1 MPSDRRIRLVPI
13 VVVAGLAIAGGARCQ
28 DPTTRES
35 LEFSQ
40 RKVRANMQELEERM
54 FRLSTLLRDAQPES
68 AARLVLG
75 LKRSREELIVA
86 DMDEARAF
94 IAGGRL
100 EEAAERQRVIIVKL
114 EELRRLLLSS
124 DLDLILKLER
134 LRQLTRVRKSLDE
147 LEKEEGRQADALE
160 KMGDDATAEKD
171 RMKLEAC
178 ARPPTRPSASSRRP
192 FPTRTTR

>member
-1 MPSDRRIRLVPI
+1 MRIISALKSILKGMDRWDTLVDLVAQLGEVIRLQTDARRSAEAGAPNRAEPPVASDLRVLVPI
-13 VVVAGLAIAGGARCQ
+13 VAVAWLAIAGGARCQ

-94 IAGGRL
+94 IAAGKL
-100 EEAAERQRVIIVKL
+100 EEAAERQRVIIV
-114 EELRRLLLSS
+114 SS
-124 DLDLILKLER
+124 
-134 LRQLTRVRKSLDE
+134 KSC
-147 LEKEEGRQADALE
+147 G
-160 KMGDDATAEKD
+160 
-171 RMKLEAC
+171 AC
-178 ARPPTRPSASSRRP
+178 CSRPIWT
-192 FPTRTTR
+192 